1 MKSCKEVLVD
11 SPNDSKPLKEI
22 KQMLNLEKESSQNDS
37 ENQNSHTF
45 NPTPRVRNGFRRKK
59 GDSPFA
65 YNLNLKVKKEKKQS
79 DCTNPDPWARIVGS
93 RNTAA
98 IYVDGI
104 ATTALF
110 DTGAEIQLVSKQ
122 FCEDHN
128 IEIQPIERLTECSTM
143 NGEIFG
149 YEGFVELNVQIPGRV
164 FSEDHLFLVTSEISH
179 QKEIPIVLGTY
190 FIGSLSQ
197 YVQGFE
203 KEEFDSLDY
212 TIKQAYLSWVEA
224 ARIREQYGCESPLGF
239 VKTTKPVII
248 QAGTSKE
255 IHGLTKIKHG
265 GYSVNCISEPAMG
278 HNLPKGLTLIPG
290 YSPLGP
296 GSCRVSALIENKS
309 NTSITIPARTVIC
322 QLGLANKIPKLV
334 YPGDDYDNDQDPE
347 GLDESDEGLTYKQ
360 YEQYRTVSE
369 QLESE
374 LNDVTQ
380 GVTIEDIGPEDEES
394 DCKDTQSNEQDDGS
408 WILNLIDLSGIE
420 DWPEK
425 LQQDAKDMLKRNAQ
439 VFSKDDMDMGRTKLV
454 KHHIKLTDPAPFKEA
469 YRRIPP
475 QMYDEVKAHIQEMLD
490 LGAIRPSNS
499 PWASA
504 IVLVRKKDGRLRF
517 CIDLRRLNNRTVKD
531 AYSLPRIESILDS
544 LGGAQ
549 IFTTLDL
556 KAGHWQVEM
565 AEECKAYTA
574 FTCGPL
580 GFYECDTMPFGATN
594 APATFQRLMHDCL
607 GDLNMNWCTVY
618 LDDIIVFSDTKEE
631 HLKRLEA
638 VFQKL
643 IAAGLKLKPTKC
655 FFFKDEIEYLGHVVS
670 GKGISTNPKKI
681 EAVTKW
687 PTPKT
692 VYDVRSFLGFVGYY
706 RRFIKNFS
714 KITKPIREVITGL
727 ENQSKR
733 AAKKTHIEWTDI
745 ADSAFET
752 LKTMCVNTP
761 ILAYPDYQLPFTLH
775 TDSSTDGLGAVLY
788 QKQNGKQRVI
798 AYASRSVSKAES
810 NYPAHKLEF
819 LALKWAVCEK
829 FHEYLYG
836 TKPFEVFTDNN
847 PLTYVL
853 TSAKLDA
860 CGQRWVAKL
869 ANYNFSIKYRCG
881 VSNTEADALSRIKW
895 PEAISE
901 KLDLDNR
908 CMDTH
913 IINAILTGAVSKSS
927 LIESVS
933 CSTDLIP
940 TELDKTTSKLSN
952 INWMKEQRLDPNL
965 GVIIRLI
972 ESGQL
977 FKRKLQGKDSTELK
991 SFLRNK
997 RCLKLYKDVLYRKS
1011 YSDNSTTK
1019 KTMWQLV
1026 VPKLLRERALSG
1038 CHDDVG
1044 HQGILRTLSLLRER
1058 FYWPGMQEEATQY
1071 VMRCSRCLR
1080 RKTPPQVAPLQPIL
1094 VTQPLELVHMDYLS
1108 LEPSKGNIENV
1119 LVITDHFTRY
1129 ALAYPSKTQTAQAT
1143 ARILWDNF
1151 ICHYGFPEKFI
1162 SDQGRNFESDLIK
1175 ELCKI
1180 AGVKKVHTT
1189 PYHPQGNGQC
1199 ERFNSTLC
1207 NMLGTLSDEEKSD
1220 WKSHLGCMTHAY
1232 NCTKHASTTYSPYY
1246 LMFGRH
1252 PRLPID
1258 IEFGLHKPNCSDNSS
1273 KSRYIQKLR
1282 RRLNYAFQKASKYS
1296 DQQAKKYKQ
1305 GYDKSVKGPQLHV
1318 NDLVL
1323 VKIVAHKGRHKLQDR
1338 WEPEEYVVIEQPI
1351 TGTPV
1356 YKVKPV
1362 NGNNIRTLHR
1372 NLLLPLGVKLEPD
1385 YESDDSILEEDSDDE
1400 EGGFVTPI
1408 KNLSPKGQKENGK
1421 KPHKHVQFESP
1432 DTQLQSVDEGTPESL
1447 PIEVQNSTLSPN
1459 QTDIVSMQS
1468 IEDSSDEFIPMD
1480 ISLPSKYLLPNLDD
1494 SSIEEDTKV
1503 TTLST
1508 EADVHDTD
1516 YTAEMSLVDSEA
1528 DSLVDTRELLEFI
1541 DTMDVSDTSKVS
1553 EPTTQEEL
1561 AHDETGQDIVDPKS
1575 ESQFSS
1581 FMSYHE
1587 GESSSMDPGTDGKEL
1602 SKSPIEESTKRD
1614 ASGVVDQ
1621 GDINS
1626 HDIDV
1631 IAYEPNSTSI
1641 PSIDISD
1648 NSVESQSTSQTV
1660 DPAVNPFVQ
1669 VETEPLRRS
1678 ARDRKQTQFYGS
1690 PLLYRITYNLTPRVV
1705 SDLLHH
1711 VPDIQDSLIDMP

>member
-1 MKSCKEVLVD
+1 M
-11 SPNDSKPLKEI
+11 
-22 KQMLNLEKESSQNDS
+22 
-37 ENQNSHTF
+37 
-45 NPTPRVRNGFRRKK
+45 
-59 GDSPFA
+59 
-65 YNLNLKVKKEKKQS
+65 
-79 DCTNPDPWARIVGS
+79 
-93 RNTAA
+93 
-98 IYVDGI
+98 
-104 ATTALF
+104 
-110 DTGAEIQLVSKQ
+110 
-122 FCEDHN
+122 
-128 IEIQPIERLTECSTM
+128 
-143 NGEIFG
+143 
-149 YEGFVELNVQIPGRV
+149 
-164 FSEDHLFLVTSEISH
+164 
-179 QKEIPIVLGTY
+179 
-190 FIGSLSQ
+190 
-197 YVQGFE
+197 
-203 KEEFDSLDY
+203 
-212 TIKQAYLSWVEA
+212 
-224 ARIREQYGCESPLGF
+224 
-239 VKTTKPVII
+239 
-248 QAGTSKE
+248 
-255 IHGLTKIKHG
+255 TKIKHG
-265 GYSVNCISEPAMG
+265 GYSVNCISEPAIG

-296 GSCRVSALIENKS
+296 GSCRVSALIENKT
-309 NTSITIPARTVIC
+309 NANITIPARTVVC

-334 YPGDDYDNDQDPE
+334 YPGDDCDNDQDPE
-347 GLDESDEGLTYKQ
+347 GLDETDEGLTYKQ

-369 QLESE
+369 QLDSE
-374 LNDVTQ
+374 LNDVSQ
-380 GVTIEDIGPEDEES
+380 GVKIEDIGPEDEES
-394 DCKDTQSNEQDDGS
+394 DFKDTQSNEQDDGS
-408 WILNLIDLSGIE
+408 WILNLIDLSGIK

-439 VFSKDDMDMGRTKLV
+439 VFSKDDMDMGRTNLV
-454 KHHIKLTDPAPFKEA
+454 KHHIKLTDRAPFKEA

-549 IFTTLDL
+549 IFSTLDL
-556 KAGHWQVEM
+556 KAGYWQVEM

-607 GDLNMNWCTVY
+607 GDLNMNWCIVY
-618 LDDIIVFSDTKEE
+618 LDNIIIFSDTKEE
-631 HLKRLEA
+631 HIKRLEA

-643 IAAGLKLKPTKC
+643 MAAGLKLKPTKC
-655 FFFKDEIEYLGHVVS
+655 FFFRDEIEYLGHVVS

-714 KITKPIREVITGL
+714 KITKPIRELITGL

-733 AAKKTHIEWTDI
+733 AAKKTYIEWTDL
-745 ADSAFET
+745 ANAAFDN
-752 LKTMCVNTP
+752 LKTMCVSTP

-788 QKQNGKQRVI
+788 QKQDGKQRVI

-901 KLDLDNR
+901 KLDTENG

-913 IINAILTGAVSKSS
+913 VINAIVTGAVTKSS

-933 CSTDLIP
+933 CSTDVIP
-940 TELDKTTSKLSN
+940 TELDKNTSKLSN

-977 FKRKLQGKDSTELK
+977 FIRKLQGKDSTELK

-997 RCLKLYKDVLYRKS
+997 RCLKLVKDVLYRKS

-1019 KTMWQLV
+1019 KTLWQLV
-1026 VPKLLRERALSG
+1026 VPKHFRERALFG

-1071 VMRCSRCLR
+1071 VMHCSRCLR

-1129 ALAYPSKTQTAQAT
+1129 ALAYPSKTQTAEAT

-1151 ICHYGFPEKFI
+1151 ICHYGFPERFI
-1162 SDQGRNFESDLIK
+1162 SDQGRNFESDLIR

-1207 NMLGTLSDEEKSD
+1207 NMLGTLSEEEKSD

-1258 IEFGLHKPNCSDNSS
+1258 IEFGLNKPNCNDNSS

-1296 DQQAKKYKQ
+1296 DQQARKNKQ
-1305 GYDKSVKGPQLHV
+1305 GYDKSVKGPQLHE

-1323 VKIVAHKGRHKLQDR
+1323 VKIVANKGRHKLQDR

-1351 TGTPV
+1351 AGTPV

-1362 NGNNIRTLHR
+1362 NGNNVRTLHR

-1385 YESDDSILEEDSDDE
+1385 YESDDSILEEDSDDD
-1400 EGGFVTPI
+1400 EGGLISPI
-1408 KNLSPKGQKENGK
+1408 DNLSPVERKEDSK
-1421 KPHKHVQFESP
+1421 KPQKHVQFESSE
-1432 DTQLQSVDEGTPESL
+1432 TQLKSDDKGTSETL
-1447 PIEVQNSTLSPN
+1447 FQEVENSTLSPN
-1459 QTDIVSMQS
+1459 KSDNVTMLSN
-1468 IEDSSDEFIPMD
+1468 EGSSDELIPMD
-1480 ISLPSKYLLPNLDD
+1480 VSLPSKYLLPSFDD
-1494 SSIEEDTKV
+1494 SSVEEDTKV
-1503 TTLST
+1503 TTLQT
-1508 EADVHDTD
+1508 EADIHNADK
-1516 YTAEMSLVDSEA
+1516 TAEMSLVDSEA

-1541 DTMDVSDTSKVS
+1541 DTMDVSDTSKDI
-1553 EPTTQEEL
+1553 EPNSQTES
-1561 AHDETGQDIVDPKS
+1561 AHDEIRQDVVDPKS

-1587 GESSSMDPGTDGKEL
+1587 GESSSMDPGTNGKEL
-1602 SKSPIEESTKRD
+1602 SKSPVEESTQRD
-1614 ASGVVDQ
+1614 DSGVANQ
-1621 GDINS
+1621 RDINS
-1626 HDIDV
+1626 HDSDM
-1631 IAYEPNSTSI
+1631 IAYEPDCTST

-1648 NSVESQSTSQTV
+1648 NTTESQLKGM
-1660 DPAVNPFVQ
+1660 
-1669 VETEPLRRS
+1669 TEDSSVILLLRL
-1678 ARDRKQTQFYGS
+1678 KQS
-1690 PLLYRITYNLTPRVV
+1690 
-1705 SDLLHH
+1705 H
-1711 VPDIQDSLIDMP
+1711 